1 MKRAFTICTILL
13 SIVVIVLIA
22 FLVIQNT
29 KAKMNVIVIKS
40 NKYSITGIGDNND
53 LIVVES
59 MIQDLSGFRQG
70 QTVKVYYGGFKICI

>member
-29 KAKMNVIVIKS
+29 KAKMDVIVIEAS
-40 NKYSITGIGDNND
+40 NQGTTGIDENGDNYREN
-53 LIVVES
+53 
-59 MIQDLSGFRQG
+59 
-70 QTVKVYYGGFKICI
+70 KKW

>member
-29 KAKMNVIVIKS
+29 KAKMDVIVIEAR
-40 NKYSITGIGDNND
+40 NQSITGIDENGDNYREN
-53 LIVVES
+53 
-59 MIQDLSGFRQG
+59 
-70 QTVKVYYGGFKICI
+70 KK